1 MTKSKM
7 LQLYNNIFWTCD
19 ILERKKSCLVRQC
32 GNLFIGTL
40 YLITVAQLNVNL
52 EYQMQM

>member
-1 MTKSKM
+1 M